1 MNIVN
6 ATTIS
11 HAMSPSQS
19 PSSMEPPF
27 INLNQSEMSIVQS
40 MRKDPCGKWSC
51 KLCDSQFGSIMRL
64 VTHLLTSC
72 DQHSSLSTFST
83 MSAIHICTFF
93 DEPGS
98 IKMLECYIRVAR
110 ENPDIMASNL
120 DNDTDSEV
128 SELANDTD
136 SEVSGLDEGDH
147 VGSLEPKNEDE
158 EGTGPV
164 WFVKDEKEGLLDQ
177 EEEEEEEE
185 ESTMDENATP
195 KAKPQKAKKSKV
207 VAKAVRAP
215 RNQEFP
221 AMPPHSL
228 SADAKLEWTFRR
240 DRAGEIREIIKTNL
254 KPNTKKIDEDAC
266 LAAWNASL
274 HPFSWNAN
282 SSTAQPYKNY
292 RVLGS
297 RESRDRGRL
306 RDLTKAAEMAE
317 KAQQQQQQ

>member
-1 MNIVN
+1 
-6 ATTIS
+6 
-11 HAMSPSQS
+11 
-19 PSSMEPPF
+19 MEPPF

-240 DRAGEIREIIKTNL
+240 DRKYQL
-254 KPNTKKIDEDAC
+254 
-266 LAAWNASL
+266 L
-274 HPFSWNAN
+274 HPPLCYQQQPKSHTLTTIMIPRRRRDPRDHKNKPE
-282 SSTAQPYKNY
+282 AQHKKDRRRRLPGRLERLPPPLQLECEFLN
-292 RVLGS
+292 RPTVQELQGS
-297 RESRDRGRL
+297 R
-306 RDLTKAAEMAE
+306 KPV
-317 KAQQQQQQ
+317 